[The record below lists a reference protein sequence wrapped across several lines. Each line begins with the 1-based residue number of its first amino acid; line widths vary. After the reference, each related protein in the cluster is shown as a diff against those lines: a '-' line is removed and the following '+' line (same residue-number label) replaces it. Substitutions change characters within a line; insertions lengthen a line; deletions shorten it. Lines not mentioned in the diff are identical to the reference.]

1 VADREGGGMKLLAL
15 ALLICGVLSAEAS
28 AKTIRA
34 SSWTGKLIVV
44 TDFKHHDERHSS
56 VEDSESIANADH
68 VMSGRVRHLLL
79 PHRRGARSQWL
90 GGGGSLE
97 QLKGSVHSTYKNVN
111 PFGTIDVTCQGKMR
125 NVGADT
131 LQFRTMMGYSPGV
144 LRLEVDALS
153 LMPEETCNRGESR
166 SPTFLDGWPEDWVFA
181 LPAGAHRQ
189 PRLALQSDW
198 WRFRS
203 SCGTGEER
211 EGSGAPPGVVTMR
224 DGDVLCISGSV
235 VRVHTLLDLRRKCA
249 HVELTTRG
257 GSASE
262 RCVRR
267 R

>member
-1 VADREGGGMKLLAL
+1 MRILAL
-15 ALLICGVLSAEAS
+15 SLLLTALVAAQAS
-28 AKTIRA
+28 AATIDA
-34 SSWTGKLIVV
+34 SSWSGKLIVA
-44 TDFKHHDERHSS
+44 TDWKHHDERHSS

-79 PHRRGARSQWL
+79 PRRAGARSQWL

-111 PFGTIDVTCQGKMR
+111 PFGTIDITCQGKMR
-125 NVGADT
+125 NNGGET
-131 LQFRTMMGYSPGV
+131 LQFRTMMGFSPGV
-144 LRLEVDALS
+144 LKLVVDGLS
-153 LMPEETCNRGESR
+153 LVPKETCNRGESR

-181 LPAGAHRQ
+181 LPGAAHRQ
-189 PRLALQSDW
+189 RKLALQSDW
-198 WRFRS
+198 WHFRS
-203 SCGTGEER
+203 RCGTGEER
-211 EGSGAPPGVVTMR
+211 EGSGAPPGVVTMQ

-249 HVELTTRG
+249 HVRLTTRG

-267 R
+267 